1 MSWSDKY
8 VNDVCAMV
16 NKCFLRSILNFD
28 KADEIKSSSS
38 NASNKTIN
46 WLKTEHVVYGGKKD
60 KILVLGERNYSTTD
74 AGVSVL
80 TLQAPAVLLDS
91 TYVEGLGETFG
102 LSRPPTVK

>member
-46 WLKTEHVVYGGKKD
+46 WLKTEYLVNGGKTD
-60 KILVLGERNYSTTD
+60 KSLVLGESNYFMTS
-74 AGVSVL
+74 L
-80 TLQAPAVLLDS
+80 
-91 TYVEGLGETFG
+91 
-102 LSRPPTVK
+102 K